1 MRTRAAV
8 LHEYGAPWSVEDIN
22 LDPPR
27 AGEVL
32 LQLVA
37 AGLRHS
43 DEHIRQGL
51 MAAPKDVLGTLGLPS
66 MSPTIGGHEGS
77 GVVIEVGDGV
87 SQFTPGGH
95 VVTSFVAVSGK
106 CRWCTSGMEYIC
118 DVGAGTLAPGMP
130 TDRTF
135 RHHTTD
141 GQNLGHVSKIGAFAE
156 HTVVSA
162 DSIVKV
168 DPHLPLIPA
177 ALLACAIP
185 NGYGSAVHRANVRE
199 GDTVV
204 VVGTGGIGTAALQG
218 GRAHQRRVVHRRGRA
233 RRVQARGTCVLTGL
247 PSRSIGPIN
256 VNVQSPIGHRDAG
269 RALPVRRV
277 AARRDGDEAIPAR
290 RDQRRLRG
298 SQEW

>member
-8 LHEYGAPWSVEDIN
+8 LHEYGAPWSVEDID

-87 SQFTPGGH
+87 SQFTPGDH
-95 VVTSFVAVSGK
+95 VVTSFVAVCGK

-204 VVGTGGIGTAALQG
+204 VVGTGGIPQRPCRARASTSRCASSRSSPSSSSARHV
-218 GRAHQRRVVHRRGRA
+218 RAH
-233 RRVQARGTCVLTGL
+233 
-247 PSRSIGPIN
+247 
-256 VNVQSPIGHRDAG
+256 
-269 RALPVRRV
+269 RV
-277 AARRDGDEAIPAR
+277 AVTIDRADQRQRAIPDR
-290 RDQRRLRG
+290 TSRCWPG
-298 SQEW
+298 STSPASCGSTRW